1 MPSINNNHDFCRSLL
16 ILGERVCGSGRF
28 SNVYVADLILPEQRK
43 IAIKNSRTRHPSTSF
58 DQVYPEVEVLS
69 KIPPHRNIVTL
80 LYYFTRKI
88 DNETIHCLVLDYLPD
103 DVQRLREK
111 GIKFD
116 TLDAQL
122 YSYQLFS
129 AVAFLSVCKVI
140 HLDIKPSNLV
150 DGILKLADFGNAVL
164 FGATTAS
171 SYQVTRYYRPPEL
184 LFGSTTLT
192 PAIDVWS
199 AACVTYDFI
208 CTKTLFKGKD
218 SENQIRI
225 IVDVLGYPTSEDIKA
240 MSCRRPRVH
249 RSTARG
255 LEKVSVKKALSL
267 LQAVL
272 VYDPK
277 KRKPAA
283 ELLQHDYFEEV
294 RKVLLLITS
303 MHNKQK

>member
-1 MPSINNNHDFCRSLL
+1 MEAC
-16 ILGERVCGSGRF
+16 ERVCGNGRF

-43 IAIKNSRTRHPSTSF
+43 IAIKNSWEPKNIAIAK

-150 DGILKLADFGNAVL
+150 VNHEDGILKLADFGNAVL
-164 FGATTAS
+164 FGSTTAN
-171 SYQVTRYYRPPEL
+171 SYQVCEEDDIRN
-184 LFGSTTLT
+184 
-192 PAIDVWS
+192 VWS

-208 CTKTLFKGKD
+208 CTRTLFKGKD
-218 SENQIRI
+218 SENQMRI

-255 LEKVSVKKALSL
+255 LEKYIGLGFSKKALSL

-283 ELLQHDYFEEV
+283 ELLQHDYFEEL
-294 RKVLLLITS
+294 RKVVLLCCDDR
-303 MHNKQK
+303 